1 MILNC
6 FSGRVERTLNSLAL
20 LPSGTIARDPPGFEP
35 AQNLILGIGKR
46 SCTVLITTTP
56 WCHNSL
62 RLFNILG
69 LYIVCGY
76 VYTEQEIWGC
86 RLVKSQF
93 SQLVSAYRI
102 FS

>member
-1 MILNC
+1 M
-6 FSGRVERTLNSLAL
+6 VERTLNGLAL

-35 AQNLILGIGKR
+35 AQNLILDLGKG

-56 WCHNSL
+56 GCHDRL

-76 VYTEQEIWGC
+76 VYTEQKIWDC

>member
-1 MILNC
+1 M
-6 FSGRVERTLNSLAL
+6 VERTLNGLAL

-35 AQNLILGIGKR
+35 VQNLILGLGKR

-56 WCHNSL
+56 WCHNRL
-62 RLFNILG
+62 WLFNILG

-76 VYTEQEIWGC
+76 VYTEQKRWDC

-93 SQLVSAYRI
+93 FQLVSAYRI